1 MSVVRQSRWSY
12 LSAQQAPLL
21 LAFIM
26 LGITVV
32 AYVVFFD
39 LRLHHLPTGFAWYST
54 ISNAL
59 PLVFVAA
66 GQGIVVLTRSLDLS
80 VGGIMDLSNGLAATH
95 MQSSVPSMLLWSL
108 IVLAVGGVAGL
119 VNGLLVTV
127 GRLQPIVVT
136 IATMSILQ
144 GLAAWVLPQPGGNI
158 PASYTNIL
166 ANSNSPLGLVFVG
179 VVAIFWL
186 LLRRF
191 RLGFA
196 LYAVGNDVEAANAL
210 GINVKRVRTSAFV
223 LSGIMSAAAG
233 LFLAAGSS
241 GGDAT
246 GGDSYLLA
254 SFAAVV
260 LGGVSFFGGR
270 GSIIGVLCGAG
281 VLTLLVSVLFYA
293 NVNSFYQS
301 FYEGLFLIGA
311 VLLGMVVTGFA
322 QRRAGGGRRR
332 TRRQW

>member
-1 MSVVRQSRWSY
+1 MSVVRRSRWSY
-12 LSAQQAPLL
+12 LSLQQAPLL
-21 LAFIM
+21 LAFVM
-26 LGITVV
+26 LGITVA
-32 AYVVFFD
+32 AYVLFFD
-39 LRLHHLPTGFAWYST
+39 LRLHHLPTAFAWDST

-80 VGGIMDLSNGLAATH
+80 VGGIMDLTNSLAATH
-95 MQSSVPSMLLWSL
+95 MHSSVPSMLLWSL
-108 IVLAVGGVAGL
+108 IVLAVGGATGL
-119 VNGLLVTV
+119 ANGLLVTV

-166 ANSNSPLGLVFVG
+166 ANSNSPLGLVFIG
-179 VVAIFWL
+179 VVAVFWL

-191 RLGFA
+191 RLGIA
-196 LYAVGNDVEAANAL
+196 LYAVGNDAEAANAL
-210 GINVKRVRTSAFV
+210 GINVRRIRTSAFV

-270 GSIIGVLCGAG
+270 GSVIGVVCGAG
-281 VLTLLVSVLFYA
+281 VVTLLVSVLFYA
-293 NVNSFYQS
+293 NVNSFYES
-301 FYEGLFLIGA
+301 FYQGIFLIGA
-311 VLLGMVVTGFA
+311 VLLGMVVTSLA
-322 QRRAGGGRRR
+322 QRRARGSLRRSRRR
-332 TRRQW
+332 R